1 MLQYLC
7 CPGDNGT
14 LLLHVGREG
23 PDGHIYDGRLTCETC
38 GASYPIHKG
47 VPRLLS
53 KNLSTSER
61 QTQARF
67 GFEWQWYRE
76 TGQKFGMEFWDYLK
90 PLGEGDLRGKVV
102 IDAGC
107 GNGRFALEAAVA
119 GARDVLAVDLSDSVE
134 VAFEAGRA
142 VPNLHI
148 VQGSLMAL
156 PIKGGVDVT
165 YCVGVLHH
173 LEDPQRGF
181 VELVNRLAP
190 GGRIAVWV
198 YSAEGNEWFV
208 RFVEPLRRCLTSKLS
223 PSLVQVLALPMA
235 GILWLGALIT
245 RGYFGKR
252 LRLPLHNYLRFQGQ
266 FGFRYLFSL
275 CLTSWRR
282 RRFTM

>member
-1 MLQYLC
+1 
-7 CPGDNGT
+7 
-14 LLLHVGREG
+14 
-23 PDGHIYDGRLTCETC
+23 
-38 GASYPIHKG
+38 
-47 VPRLLS
+47 
-53 KNLSTSER
+53 
-61 QTQARF
+61 
-67 GFEWQWYRE
+67 
-76 TGQKFGMEFWDYLK
+76 
-90 PLGEGDLRGKVV
+90 
-102 IDAGC
+102 
-107 GNGRFALEAAVA
+107 
-119 GARDVLAVDLSDSVE
+119 
-134 VAFEAGRA
+134 
-142 VPNLHI
+142 
-148 VQGSLMAL
+148 MAL

-266 FGFRYLFSL
+266 FGFRYLW
-275 CLTSWRR
+275 LTVFDKLAAPEVHYVTKADLGGWFAASHLGDVTISFRNDTGWRASGTASHGGEGR
-282 RRFTM
+282 